1 MNKKF
6 KILISFMMFFLMCG
20 IFNMTISNA
29 ESKEVVDVVLF
40 WGQSNMVGYAGRSSA
55 ENVKDERNGAF
66 KDILP
71 EIKDNA
77 TTIGHVNVQ
86 LKPGSAYEY
95 LYSTNSLKEITADT
109 EKLGENLTASMKDG
123 KLEIKERTTNTQT
136 LSAQQSYGTNM
147 IPQFCKTYNEKTGRK
162 VIVVFV
168 AKGGQEIA
176 NFLPREELIE
186 NSSSY
191 KKDNTKA
198 DCYIYET
205 MKEKYLAAINYLNEQ
220 GYSVGRKLYVAFQGE
235 SDRAYAT
242 KDDNYATKYYNRFLS
257 IHNHLK
263 TDLKIDFGAVVYNG
277 GTYKEGNKYD
287 EGLKRIYQAQKKLV
301 VEEKDIVKGSLFA
314 KKNYKDESKMCL
326 EGNEIHFTSAALSQI
341 GYETANNICNNVI
354 EKTLQIKMTNR
365 APRINF
371 TTTDGKL
378 AFYLKEAG
386 NTKSVLVKTGKE
398 ELIKKTYNTSD
409 PKIKL
414 TISKGLPEVGSK
426 KKYYIKTND
435 KDTVASEIVTIKRNS
450 NSKYSINR
458 GPLIQKIYPLGS
470 KVYVMISDGSGVKS
484 IATSQDGKEYKN
496 QKIKEFEYA
505 DGKKSNIVE
514 IELDKNDFRKEGND
528 WSIYIKATDGS
539 SVSSV
544 RKEKIV
550 LSM

>member
-1 MNKKF
+1 MNKNF
-6 KILISFMMFFLMCG
+6 KILISFIMSFLMFG

-55 ENVKDERNGAF
+55 ENEKDERNGAF
-66 KDILP
+66 NEILP

-77 TTIGHVNVQ
+77 TTMGHVNVQ
-86 LKPGSAYEY
+86 LKPGTAYEY

-109 EKLGENLTASMKDG
+109 EKLGENLTASMQDG
-123 KLEIKERTTNTQT
+123 KLEIKERTNNKQV
-136 LSAQQSYGTNM
+136 LSAQQSFGTNM

-162 VIVVFV
+162 VVAVFV
-168 AKGGQEIA
+168 ARGGQEIA
-176 NFLPREELIE
+176 NFLPRDELIE

-191 KKDNTKA
+191 KRDNTKV
-198 DCYIYET
+198 DSYIYET
-205 MKEKYLAAINYLNEQ
+205 MKEKYLSALNYLKDN
-220 GYSVGRKLYVAFQGE
+220 GYSIGRKLYVAFQGE

-242 KDDNYATKYYNRFLS
+242 KDKDYATKYYNRFLS
-257 IHNHLK
+257 VHNHLK

-277 GTYKEGNKYD
+277 GAYKEGDKYD
-287 EGLKRIYQAQKKLV
+287 EGLKRIYEAQKKLV
-301 VEEKDIVKGSLFA
+301 VEEKDIVKGSIFA
-314 KKNYKDESKMCL
+314 KKNYKEKSKMCL

-354 EKTLQIKMTNR
+354 ERTLQIKMANR

-371 TTTDGKL
+371 TTEGDKL

-386 NTKSVLVKTGKE
+386 NTKSVLVKTGKD

-409 PKIKL
+409 SKIKL
-414 TISKGLPEVGSK
+414 TISKGLPKVGSK
-426 KKYYIKTND
+426 NKYYIKTHD
-435 KDTVASEIVTIKRNS
+435 KDTVSSEIVTVKRNS
-450 NSKYSINR
+450 SSKYSINR

-484 IATSQDGKEYKN
+484 IETSQDGKEYKN
-496 QKIKEFEYA
+496 QKIKEFRYTNGE
-505 DGKKSNIVE
+505 KSNIVE
-514 IELDKNDFRKEGND
+514 VELDKNDFNKQGND

-539 SVSSV
+539 SLSSV